1 MNKMILIKY
10 GELTTKKGNRSVFT
24 KLLANNVKAILKGLD
39 YKVTFDRVRMY
50 VESTDIDEAIDRLK
64 NVFGIHS
71 IVKCYKVNTDVEE
84 IKSSLIE
91 ILKNSN
97 FKTFKVETNRADKN
111 FEIHSMDFSRM
122 MGGHILKNINCSV
135 DVHNPD
141 LWIKVEIREELRALG
156 VTEFPS
162 NKKADLIA
170 LLEETKANLE
180 STESDEE
187 EEEEV
192 SEDETESE
200 ESEEE
205 VETEEDEDSDLLNK
219 IANEE

>member
-1 MNKMILIKY
+1 MKY
-10 GELTTKKGNRSVFT
+10 PFP
-24 KLLANNVKAILKGLD
+24 VKHNGID
-39 YKVTFDRVRMY
+39 YEPGQEVPIGQ
-50 VESTDIDEAIDRLK
+50 EP
-64 NVFGIHS
+64 
-71 IVKCYKVNTDVEE
+71 VKEN
-84 IKSSLIE
+84 
-91 ILKNSN
+91 
-97 FKTFKVETNRADKN
+97 ADK
-111 FEIHSMDFSRM
+111 EMT
-122 MGGHILKNINCSV
+122 IN
-135 DVHNPD
+135 
-141 LWIKVEIREELRALG
+141 EIREELRELG

-187 EEEEV
+187 EV
-192 SEDETESE
+192 SEDETEEETES

>member
-1 MNKMILIKY
+1 MKY
-10 GELTTKKGNRSVFT
+10 PFP
-24 KLLANNVKAILKGLD
+24 VKHNGID
-39 YKVTFDRVRMY
+39 YEPGQEVPIGQ
-50 VESTDIDEAIDRLK
+50 EP
-64 NVFGIHS
+64 
-71 IVKCYKVNTDVEE
+71 VKEN
-84 IKSSLIE
+84 
-91 ILKNSN
+91 
-97 FKTFKVETNRADKN
+97 ADK
-111 FEIHSMDFSRM
+111 ETT
-122 MGGHILKNINCSV
+122 IN
-135 DVHNPD
+135 
-141 LWIKVEIREELRALG
+141 EIREELRALG

-192 SEDETESE
+192 SEDETEE
-200 ESEEE
+200 ETESEEE

>member
-1 MNKMILIKY
+1 MKY
-10 GELTTKKGNRSVFT
+10 PFP
-24 KLLANNVKAILKGLD
+24 VKHNGID
-39 YKVTFDRVRMY
+39 YEPGQEVPIGQ
-50 VESTDIDEAIDRLK
+50 EP
-64 NVFGIHS
+64 
-71 IVKCYKVNTDVEE
+71 VKEN
-84 IKSSLIE
+84 
-91 ILKNSN
+91 
-97 FKTFKVETNRADKN
+97 ADK
-111 FEIHSMDFSRM
+111 EMT
-122 MGGHILKNINCSV
+122 IN
-135 DVHNPD
+135 
-141 LWIKVEIREELRALG
+141 EIREELRALG

-162 NKKADLIA
+162 NKKSDLIA

-192 SEDETESE
+192 SEEETES